1 MKHLFPLLILAA
13 LLTACGQQQQEQ
25 TQTSS
30 AGIPGLTRAAVMD
43 RIEREMTISDY
54 WNSHRHRTEMTSY
67 RDGLEFDVTLLGA
80 KLEGVTEQFA
90 RMRGDS
96 TGRPDFD
103 SLVAYHAGI
112 DSLKEIAP
120 IDTVLAELHAT
131 PGAGDMNAGLPML
144 AALAGIPY
152 DGAEPER
159 AVTWL
164 REMWGQADARM
175 VIGPVEFILRAPTEN
190 ERVLLIR
197 RME

>member
-1 MKHLFPLLILAA
+1 MKHLFTLLILAV
-13 LLTACGQQQQEQ
+13 LLTACGQQQTPAQA
-25 TQTSS
+25 SDS
-30 AGIPGLTRAAVMD
+30 GIPGLTRAAVMD
-43 RIEREMTISDY
+43 RIEREMTTSDY

-120 IDTVLAELHAT
+120 IDTVLAELHAA
-131 PGAGDMNAGLPML
+131 PGAGDLNAGLPML

-152 DGAEPER
+152 DGADPDR
-159 AVTWL
+159 ARRWL
-164 REMWGQADARM
+164 REMWGQADARV
-175 VIGPVEFILRAPTEN
+175 VIGPVEFILRAPTEH
-190 ERVLLIR
+190 ERVLLMR
-197 RME
+197 HLP